1 MRITLSKW
9 IRMFTT
15 SLATLTLKVALSESQ
30 LPNPLGPLIF
40 HQPLALPP
48 MNTNIHPRPF
58 WGFHQPPPAC
68 VYQSTNLRS
77 RSLNPPAFNLESVP
91 RGTLAATIMEFPVK
105 DSIELF
111 VMTEGYQEQPTTAEN
126 VLNVLQGQGIGS
138 NDDEILAEPLGGI
151 TAEREFKE
159 IFPRLTGL
167 APVGPFIPSA
177 VSEGNTADL
186 VLEYV
191 PPCDTGD
198 EDRAGGRYWGD
209 GTFSVPQDGT
219 ARNADGSFRW
229 PGIGYK
235 ATTPPL
241 S

>member
-1 MRITLSKW
+1 MRITLNKW

-126 VLNVLQGQGIGS
+126 VLNVLQGQGIGKNNPIISSSRKQNFLTRRVGS
-138 NDDEILAEPLGGI
+138 NGDEILAEPLGGI

-167 APVGPFIPSA
+167 APVGPFIP
-177 VSEGNTADL
+177 VR
-186 VLEYV
+186 VLRQT
-191 PPCDTGD
+191 PWS
-198 EDRAGGRYWGD
+198 GRPRSLGL
-209 GTFSVPQDGT
+209 
-219 ARNADGSFRW
+219 R
-229 PGIGYK
+229 
-235 ATTPPL
+235 TPALPERGL
-241 S
+241 PEMTPAA